1 MLLIADS
8 GATKVDW
15 KAIMKDGSVKSV
27 QTEGISPVFV
37 SKEYIINV
45 LRSKLLPEIGPGV
58 EDVFFYGAGVLSD
71 ELSNIF
77 NNAFRTVFPESA
89 CHSAS
94 DILAAARALCGHSK
108 GIACIMGT
116 GSNSCFYD
124 GKDVVKNVRAGGF
137 ILGDEAS
144 GAVLGR
150 KLISDYLK
158 GLLPR
163 EIEKVF
169 YDRYRLDYIKIV
181 DKVYKQPLPSRFLAS
196 FSPFINEFRTHPHI
210 DTMLRSS
217 FDAFFKRNIVQYDYK
232 KYNVNIVGSIA
243 YYYEDIIKEVAA
255 ANQMRIGRVLQ
266 SPIDGLVEYHRNTI

>member
-27 QTEGISPVFV
+27 HTEGINPVFV
-37 SKEYIINV
+37 SKEYIINI
-45 LRSKLLPEIGPGV
+45 LHSKLLPEIGPGV

-77 NNAFRTVFPESA
+77 NDAFRTVFPRSS

-116 GSNSCFYD
+116 GANSCFYD
-124 GKDVVKNVRAGGF
+124 GKEVVKNVRAGGF

-150 KLISDYLK
+150 KLISDYIK
-158 GLLPR
+158 GLLPK

-169 YDRYRLDYIKIV
+169 YERYRLDYMKIV

-196 FSPFINEFRTHPHI
+196 FSPFINEFRTHPHM
-210 DTMLRSS
+210 DNLLRTS
-217 FDAFFKRNIVQYDYK
+217 FDEFFKRNIVQYDYK
-232 KYNVNIVGSIA
+232 KYDVNIVGSIA
-243 YYYEDIIKEVAA
+243 YYYEDLIKEVAA

-266 SPIDGLVEYHRNTI
+266 SPIDGLVEYHLNII